1 MEELAKAAAGVPP
14 ARVGCQ
20 PTLSPFPATMY
31 VPTVPPTAGFFPQA
45 DVQATVEA
53 TQGDVKKKPRGDP
66 DRHKKNREK
75 KRRMLQDYEELA
87 AQNKGLR
94 AEVHRLKAEK
104 GAVRGRT
111 TEGGLGG
118 DGDFSKQCSQS
129 HAGIWESIIVVRS
142 ERNIQDQL
150 QEIRVGLETSYCD
163 RRHHLAVRKEFAEEM
178 MEGRDVGR
186 YLSFL

>member
-1 MEELAKAAAGVPP
+1 
-14 ARVGCQ
+14 
-20 PTLSPFPATMY
+20 
-31 VPTVPPTAGFFPQA
+31 
-45 DVQATVEA
+45 
-53 TQGDVKKKPRGDP
+53 
-66 DRHKKNREK
+66 
-75 KRRMLQDYEELA
+75 MLQEHEELA
-87 AQNKGLR
+87 AENKGLR
-94 AEVHRLKAEK
+94 AEVQQLKAEK

-142 ERNIQDQL
+142 ERKIQDQL
-150 QEIRVGLETSYCD
+150 QDIRVGLETTYCD

-178 MEGRDVGR
+178 MEGRDAGR

>member
-1 MEELAKAAAGVPP
+1 MDELARAAAGV
-14 ARVGCQ
+14 VG
-20 PTLSPFPATMY
+20 PHTLSPYPMY
-31 VPTVPPTAGFFPQA
+31 VPTGDATIPTGPATGFFPKA

-66 DRHKKNREK
+66 ERFKKNREK

-87 AQNKGLR
+87 AENKGLR
-94 AEVHRLKAEK
+94 AEVQQLKAEK
-104 GAVRGRT
+104 GAMRGRT

-142 ERNIQDQL
+142 ERRIQEQL
-150 QEIRVGLETSYCD
+150 QDIRVGLETTYCD
-163 RRHHLAVRKEFAEEM
+163 RRHQLAVRKEFGDEM
-178 MEGRDVGR
+178 MEGSDAGR

>member
-1 MEELAKAAAGVPP
+1 MLFRSGV
-14 ARVGCQ
+14 VG
-20 PTLSPFPATMY
+20 PHTLSPFPPTMY
-31 VPTVPPTAGFFPQA
+31 VPTVPPTAPAGVFPKA
-45 DVQATVEA
+45 DVQATGEA

-66 DRHKKNREK
+66 ERFKKNREK

-87 AQNKGLR
+87 AENKGLR
-94 AEVHRLKAEK
+94 AEVQQLKAEK

-142 ERNIQDQL
+142 ERKIQDQL
-150 QEIRVGLETSYCD
+150 QDIRVGLETTYCS

-178 MEGRDVGR
+178 MEGRDAGR